1 MRVAI
6 TGAVSDKV
14 VNEVIL
20 EIQACSRGR
29 LVLLR

>member
-14 VNEVIL
+14 ANEGIL

-29 LVLLR
+29 LVLPR